1 MCVCMYVHTWLVMSI
16 SVLKSSDVLTGSVL
30 QTAASFSWLEENP
43 AFVEI
48 YGSDKLKTFQKET
61 VNIAVS
67 ILIC

>member
-1 MCVCMYVHTWLVMSI
+1 MSVSI
-16 SVLKSSDVLTGSVL
+16 LKSSDILTGSVL

-43 AFVEI
+43 AFAEI
-48 YGSDKLKTFQKET
+48 YVNDKLKTFQKET